1 MLSEMNA
8 IVVFFVNSVVAIG
21 ESAKVEP
28 VSTKDGSPHSG
39 YLLLRMDGYVNDQQ
53 SAEFPSF
60 GSH

>member
-28 VSTKDGSPHSG
+28 VSTKDVSPHSG
-39 YLLLRMDGYVNDQQ
+39 YVLPRMDGYVNDQQ
-53 SAEFPSF
+53 PSKFPSS